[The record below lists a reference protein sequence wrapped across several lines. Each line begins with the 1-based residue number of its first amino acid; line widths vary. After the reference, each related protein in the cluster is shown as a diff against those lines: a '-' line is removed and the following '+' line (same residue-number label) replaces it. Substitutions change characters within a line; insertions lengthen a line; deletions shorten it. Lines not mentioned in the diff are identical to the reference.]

1 MASVNLREK
10 PLSDGTV
17 SLVLDYHEFGI
28 RHKKTLKIYVNPQD
42 AKSRNPVLREAYNEA
57 YRIAQ
62 IEKNKVEKRLL
73 HKENDIAPVYNR
85 NASFIDYFDGL
96 LAKHN
101 HNWQNVANHLRCF
114 TKGKLA
120 VGNVTSEWISS
131 FQDYLLTKVQAS
143 TARSYIGLLIAGLR
157 QAVRDKVMPTNP
169 GADFQKVRVKEKP
182 PKCLDKHQV
191 ELLLQNRQGIQGWL
205 VQAFLFSCYTG
216 LRLSDVETLT
226 WGQVHGNGVS
236 SEGQQRFKLVKEQV
250 KTKDIV
256 QIPLTPQAVT
266 ILEERGLRYKS
277 VSEAQ
282 AFVFKMKSRAQI
294 QRAMARWS
302 KQAGVYCTFHS
313 SRHTFGTNLQT
324 AGVDIYTT
332 SKLMGHRDISTTT
345 RYAKVVD
352 KARDRAIE
360 QLAYFLA

>member
-28 RHKKTLKIYVNPQD
+28 RHKKTLKIYVSPQD

-57 YRIAQ
+57 YRIAH

-85 NASFIDYFDGL
+85 NASFINYFDSL
-96 LAKHN
+96 LTKHN

-131 FQDYLLTKVQAS
+131 FQDYLLTNVQPS
-143 TARSYIGLLIAGLR
+143 TARSYIGLLIAGMR

-182 PKCLDKHQV
+182 PKALDKHQV
-191 ELLLQNRQGIQGWL
+191 ELLLQNRRGIQGWL

-226 WGQVHGNGVS
+226 WGEVHGNGVNP
-236 SEGQQRFKLVKEQV
+236 EGQLNFKIVKEQI
-250 KTKDIV
+250 KTKDTV

-266 ILEERGLRYKS
+266 ILEERGMRYKS
-277 VSEAQ
+277 VAEAQ
-282 AFVFKMKSRAQI
+282 ALVFKMKSRAQI
-294 QRAMARWS
+294 QRAMVRWS
-302 KQAGVYCTFHS
+302 KQAGVYCTYHS
-313 SRHTFGTNLQT
+313 SRHTFATALQT

-345 RYAKVVD
+345 KYAQVGSTL
-352 KARDRAIE
+352 RDTAIE
-360 QLAYFLA
+360 RLGNYLT

>member
-10 PLSDGTV
+10 PLRNGTV

-28 RHKKTLKIYVNPQD
+28 RYKKTLKIYVNPHD
-42 AKSRNPVLREAYNEA
+42 AKSRNPVLREAYHEA

-73 HKENDIAPVYNR
+73 HQENDIAPACDR
-85 NASFIDYFDGL
+85 NASFVDYFDSL

-101 HNWQNVANHLRCF
+101 HNWQNVANHLRRF

-131 FQDYLLTKVQAS
+131 FQDDLLTRMQAS
-143 TARSYIGLLIAGLR
+143 TARSYIGLLIAAMR

-182 PKCLDKHQV
+182 PKCLDKQQV
-191 ELLLQNRQGIQGWL
+191 ELLLQHCQGIQGWL

-236 SEGQQRFKLVKEQV
+236 PEGLSRFKLVKEQV
-250 KTKDIV
+250 KTKDTV
-256 QIPLTPQAVT
+256 QIPLTPQAVA
-266 ILEERGLRYKS
+266 ILEARGLRSKS
-277 VSEAQ
+277 ASEAQ
-282 AFVFKMKSRAQI
+282 AFVFALKSRAQI

-302 KQAGVYCTFHS
+302 KQAGVYCTYHS

-345 RYAKVVD
+345 KYVSVGNSL
-352 KARDRAIE
+352 RDTAIE
-360 QLAYFLA
+360 QLSAYLG